1 MTEQASLS
9 VWVMAGW
16 VARTRSLSEPLSP
29 RGPQPVLARVRGVG
43 VGHFALPQHRL
54 GRLVRLL
61 LKFKVKLGG
70 WA

>member
-43 VGHFALPQHRL
+43 VGHFALPQHRPRTL
-54 GRLVRLL
+54 G
-61 LKFKVKLGG
+61 
-70 WA
+70 